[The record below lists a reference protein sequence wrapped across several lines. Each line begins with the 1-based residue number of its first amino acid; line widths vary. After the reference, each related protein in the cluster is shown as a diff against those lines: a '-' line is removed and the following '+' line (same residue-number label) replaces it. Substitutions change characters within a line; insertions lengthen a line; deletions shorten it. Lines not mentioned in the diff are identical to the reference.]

1 MTSPIALYSDTLL
14 GQVLVATTYPL
25 DVLKADRFLTTNAA
39 MADTER
45 AAAVNDQDWPD
56 AVKSLAA
63 GFPELISR
71 MAEHSDWTE
80 TMGAALIVQ
89 TDDVLLS
96 IQRLRAQAQVNGYL
110 EDNAAMTVET
120 DPETANISI
129 ASTDPNVVYV
139 PEYTDIVYY
148 QPAPA
153 TPYYVYDN
161 NSNNN
166 EYWGDAL
173 VGGAVIWGTA
183 VIIDNIFDDNW
194 DNGWDNGYW
203 HGGGYGGGGNSID
216 WNGDVNIDNGIN
228 IGNGNGNHGG
238 IGNGNHGGI
247 GNGGIGNGGIGNG
260 DRPQIGNGGTIL
272 GGDKMA
278 HIDRTKLDA
287 TGIGKGNGIGS
298 GAQIGGLTPD
308 QLDRARDANFKP
320 TAADREAAREKLA
333 TREASGKGVATLP
346 AAMGTGD
353 RGKDYTPSATT
364 KLGSK
369 PAAGKPAA
377 SKPAKATASTRPAPN
392 VSNPNVS
399 KPKVPAKPPSKPKPS
414 AKAPAYKPQGGSKAS
429 ASSSRGKSSR
439 GGR

>member
-1 MTSPIALYSDTLL
+1 
-14 GQVLVATTYPL
+14 
-25 DVLKADRFLTTNAA
+25 
-39 MADTER
+39 
-45 AAAVNDQDWPD
+45 
-56 AVKSLAA
+56 
-63 GFPELISR
+63 
-71 MAEHSDWTE
+71 
-80 TMGAALIVQ
+80 MGAALIVQ

-161 NSNNN
+161 NSSNND
-166 EYWGDAL
+166 YWGDAL

-228 IGNGNGNHGG
+228 IGNGNDINIGN
-238 IGNGNHGGI
+238 GNGNHGGI
-247 GNGGIGNGGIGNG
+247 GGIGN
-260 DRPQIGNGGTIL
+260 
-272 GGDKMA
+272 
-278 HIDRTKLDA
+278 
-287 TGIGKGNGIGS
+287 

-308 QLDRARDANFKP
+308 QLDRARDASFKP
-320 TAADREAAREKLA
+320 TAADRDVAREKLA

>member
-1 MTSPIALYSDTLL
+1 
-14 GQVLVATTYPL
+14 
-25 DVLKADRFLTTNAA
+25 
-39 MADTER
+39 
-45 AAAVNDQDWPD
+45 
-56 AVKSLAA
+56 
-63 GFPELISR
+63 
-71 MAEHSDWTE
+71 
-80 TMGAALIVQ
+80 MGAALIVQ
-89 TDDVLLS
+89 TDDGLLS

-148 QPAPA
+148 QPAPT

-166 EYWGDAL
+166 DNWGDAL
-173 VGGAVIWGTA
+173 VGGAVIGGAA

-194 DNGWDNGYW
+194 DNGCW

-228 IGNGNGNHGG
+228 IGNGNGN
-238 IGNGNHGGI
+238 GNGNHGGI

-260 DRPQIGNGGTIL
+260 DRPQIGNGDTIL

-278 HIDRTKLDA
+278 NIDRTKLGA
-287 TGIGKGNGIGS
+287 TGIGN

-320 TAADREAAREKLA
+320 TAADRDAARKKLA
-333 TREASGKGVATLP
+333 TREASGKGVDTLP

-353 RGKDYTPSATT
+353 RGKDYTPSATA

-377 SKPAKATASTRPAPN
+377 SKPAKGHRIDQTSPERLKAERLQTESTG
-392 VSNPNVS
+392 
-399 KPKVPAKPPSKPKPS
+399 
-414 AKAPAYKPQGGSKAS
+414 KAAQQAQTFGQGSGLHA
-429 ASSSRGKSSR
+429 AGRVKSQCVVVTGQSQP
-439 GGR
+439 GRALR